1 MKNLQIYLILLFIIG
16 CGPELQ
22 TVINRDQYDRIILK
36 AELKG
41 DADTLWTHIYTYH
54 ELIEDSL
61 LTDSSSSELS
71 IDSAGDL
78 TWGEEPKIDN
88 KVMELLD

>member
-22 TVINRDQYDRIILK
+22 SVINRDQYDRIILK

-78 TWGEEPKIDN
+78 TWGEEPKIYN
-88 KVMELLD
+88 E